1 MDKEKIGDYLVSD
14 QLYEGQIAVTYKA
27 THSSTG
33 NVRAL
38 RLRKFHIPADKADI
52 RRILRIE
59 ATVFSELYNNQIIR
73 TYDSGFHKDQ
83 FYTVTDLISGEAL
96 AQRLQREN
104 VLTAELVFK
113 IALNV
118 TQAISYAHELG
129 IIHSSITPDSVL
141 IREGFADAVVTDFR
155 RRILLERPE
164 LKKILTEQPTL
175 KWQDHYAPE
184 SLINREYNTSTDIY
198 QIGMLLHDCI
208 YGVSSALSQ
217 TKEERKD
224 LPPAFIKT
232 VLGCIDTEPN
242 NRPLSAERLHLD
254 FEELYKEFK
263 ARKEKGQD
271 FYEETTA
278 EPEPEPPAQEAAA
291 AAAAEQATEPASAE
305 AQPVVNV
312 LPEKGT
318 QPAALPQNFE
328 TVPQERKQDE
338 APVATPVEGDVVP
351 KVQIWEPKAAGQEEA
366 KPAAAEQTP
375 EPEAKPAEV
384 APAATPQPEN
394 TPAPTAEAAPPD
406 TTLPRE
412 TTALPPEQAAPP
424 AQETKPET
432 EEEQVREKPKIEIQ
446 QEELST
452 LEAQEKAELAKLHA
466 LENVKKK
473 RQGMASGDRLF
484 RDGLIGI
491 FLISCYMVYHL
502 FGDTL
507 GIHLFTKYKEPVTYN
522 LVMLTPPLP
531 HEEGAVA
538 IDSATVSAATIAA
551 AATITSEAD
560 EARIKAEAEAKAKAE
575 AEAKAKAEAEA
586 EAKAKE
592 DAEAKAKTDAEA
604 KAKASAEAKAKTEAE
619 AKAKT
624 PPATPA
630 AAAAKPKSDLELM
643 REMEARRKAEIER
656 RIAEQKKQAGG
667 N

>member
-38 RLRKFHIPADKADI
+38 RLRKFHIPSDKADI

-83 FYTVTDLISGEAL
+83 FYTVTDLIGGESL

-164 LKKILTEQPTL
+164 LKKILTEQPAL

-184 SLINREYNTSTDIY
+184 SIINREYNTSTDIY

-208 YGVSSALSQ
+208 YGVSSALAQ

-224 LPPAFIKT
+224 LPPAFIKM
-232 VLGCIDTEPN
+232 VLDCIDSDPN
-242 NRPLSAERLHLD
+242 SRPLSAEHLHLD
-254 FEELYKEFK
+254 FTELYKEFR

-271 FYEETTA
+271 FYEEAPAEPAAEQTA
-278 EPEPEPPAQEAAA
+278 EPAAA
-291 AAAAEQATEPASAE
+291 TAAAEQTTEAAPAE

-312 LPEKGT
+312 LPEEGT
-318 QPAALPQNFE
+318 QPGGLPQNFE
-328 TVPQERKQDE
+328 TVSQERKPDE
-338 APVATPVEGDVVP
+338 VPATAPVEGDVVP
-351 KVQIWEPKAAGQEEA
+351 KVQIWEPKAAGQEEV
-366 KPAAAEQTP
+366 KPAAEQPAEGEIKAAEVPPPATQQP
-375 EPEAKPAEV
+375 EEKPA
-384 APAATPQPEN
+384 Q
-394 TPAPTAEAAPPD
+394 TADAAPPD
-406 TTLPRE
+406 ATLPRE
-412 TTALPPEQAAPP
+412 ATAQQPEQTAPP
-424 AQETKPET
+424 AEEAKPEPG
-432 EEEQVREKPKIEIQ
+432 EEADLEKPKIEIQ

-484 RDGLIGI
+484 RDSLIGI

-502 FGDTL
+502 FGDAL

-531 HEEGAVA
+531 HEEGAVVV
-538 IDSATVSAATIAA
+538 DTATASAATIAA
-551 AATITSEAD
+551 AATTTSQAD
-560 EARIKAEAEAKAKAE
+560 EARVKAEAEAKIKAEAETKAKAEAEAKAKAE
-575 AEAKAKAEAEA
+575 AEAKAKA
-586 EAKAKE
+586 
-592 DAEAKAKTDAEA
+592 DAEAKIKADAD
-604 KAKASAEAKAKTEAE
+604 AKAKTEAE

-624 PPATPA
+624 PPPAPA
-630 AAAAKPKSDLELM
+630 AAAARPKSDLELM